1 MNFLSTRGRTAP
13 TPIDA
18 ALVGHAV
25 VGRMSEHLSHGTRPS
40 RSEIA
45 RIVDFCLAR

>member
-1 MNFLSTRGRTAP
+1 VERTKRHRP
-13 TPIDA
+13 PGPLDA

-40 RSEIA
+40 RAEVA
-45 RIVDFCLAR
+45 RIVEFCVAR